1 MPCARSPKAMPLRI
15 SPEPAVPRVT
25 GAFAFSAKSRC
36 LNVAYSANCGRD
48 LFDGLSGRRSIPQPN
63 DLLGVQAS
71 ESPQT
76 ATALRVDGYE

>member
-15 SPEPAVPRVT
+15 SPEPAVARVT
-25 GAFAFSAKSRC
+25 GSVAFSANSRC
-36 LNVAYSANCGRD
+36 LKVAYSANCGRD
-48 LFDGLSGRRSIPQPN
+48 LFDGLSGRGSIPQPN

-76 ATALRVDGYE
+76 ATALPIDSYE